1 MSKEILGYV
10 KLEWTCPK
18 CGSRNPGPEKT
29 CQGCGAPQP
38 DDVQFVQAAGEKAS
52 QDESLKKIVEKGAD
66 IHCAFCGT
74 RNPADSEVCSQCGA
88 ELKSGVRRES
98 GKVVGAYKPEPVKQ
112 IACPNCGA
120 QNPEALLKCIQCGS
134 PLTRPKASE
143 PAAEPAIGSLKP
155 RSNIL
160 LYISI
165 AVIALICM
173 IAAFA
178 FISASSTKETQLGSV
193 QSVSWQTI
201 ALIEALRPV
210 TYQTW
215 EGDVPQD
222 AVLGS
227 CQLKVYSVV
236 DYAPAGEETN
246 KVCGTPYTVDTGS
259 GVGEV
264 VQDCQFEVLRPYCE
278 YTVEEWRV
286 IDEARLQGTDLNPVF
301 ANPELTREQRF
312 GAQSVQYVILFQ
324 TDEGVYR
331 YPVNSLEEFQL
342 FSIGSEWH
350 LNVNGFGQ
358 IVSIEPV
365 E

>member
-1 MSKEILGYV
+1 MSKETLGYV
-10 KLEWTCPK
+10 KMEWTCPK
-18 CGSRNPGPEKT
+18 CGSRNPGLEKT

-38 DDVQFVQAAGEKAS
+38 DNVQFVQAAGEKAS
-52 QDESLKKIVEKGAD
+52 QDESLKKIVDKGAD

-74 RNPADSEVCSQCGA
+74 RNPADSEICSQCGG
-88 ELKSGVRRES
+88 ELKTGVRRES

-120 QNPEALLKCIQCGS
+120 QNPETLLNCIQCGS
-134 PLTRPKASE
+134 TLTRPEAGE
-143 PAAEPAIGSLKP
+143 PAIGPAIGSLKP

-160 LYISI
+160 LYIGI
-165 AVIALICM
+165 AVIALICA

-178 FISASSTKETQLGSV
+178 LISASSTKETQLASV

-201 ALIEALRPV
+201 SAIEALRPV

-215 EGDVPQD
+215 EEDLPQD
-222 AVLGS
+222 ADLGS
-227 CQLKVYSVV
+227 CQLKVYKVV

-259 GVGEV
+259 GIGEV
-264 VQDCQFEVLRPYCE
+264 VQECQFEVLRPYCE

-286 IDEARLQGTDLNPVF
+286 VDEARLEGTDLNPSF
-301 ANPELTREQRF
+301 ANPELATEQRL
-312 GAQSVQYVILFQ
+312 GEQSAQYLILFQ
-324 TDEGVYR
+324 TDEGEYR
-331 YPVNSLEEFQL
+331 YPVNSLEEFQQ
-342 FSIGSEWH
+342 FIIGSEWQ

-365 E
+365 K